1 MARSTPH
8 VGHNRWVV
16 AGALGLIPGILLVS
30 AGGYWIF
37 LALMVVGFLAAEAL
51 VGRRSAIPRPTT

>member
-1 MARSTPH
+1 MARSTPLS
-8 VGHNRWVV
+8 GTT
-16 AGALGLIPGILLVS
+16 AGSLSGALGLIPGILLVG

-51 VGRRSAIPRPTT
+51 VGRRLRSPDQPT